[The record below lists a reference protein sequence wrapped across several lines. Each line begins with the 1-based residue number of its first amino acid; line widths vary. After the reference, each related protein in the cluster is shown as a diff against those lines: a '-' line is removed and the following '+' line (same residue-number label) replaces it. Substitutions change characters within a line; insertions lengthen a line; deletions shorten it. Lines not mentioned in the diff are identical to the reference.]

1 MTTNVLVPSKGPNLQ
16 VPYREYNQEQQNYFI
31 NQLKLYHVQL
41 DSNAQQ
47 LITNALSANVL
58 QWISTGNG

>member
-1 MTTNVLVPSKGPNLQ
+1 MAINLLTPSKGPNLQ
-16 VPYREYNQEQQNYFI
+16 VPYVEYNQQQQNYFV
-31 NQLKLYHVQL
+31 NQLKLYHTQI